1 MSEIVSMS
9 SNFTGPIGALVMSFI
24 AMSIVFLVIV
34 GLMLVMVVTHKL
46 ANASLSVKS
55 SKNSIKE
62 SN

>member
-24 AMSIVFLVIV
+24 AMRIVFLVIV

-46 ANASLSVKS
+46 VNASLSVKS

>member
-1 MSEIVSMS
+1 MSAAASMS
-9 SNFTGPIGALVMSFI
+9 SHFAGPSGALVMSLI

-46 ANASLSVKS
+46 VNASLSVKS

>member
-9 SNFTGPIGALVMSFI
+9 SNFTGPIGALVMSLI

-46 ANASLSVKS
+46 VNASMSAKS
-55 SKNSIKE
+55 SKNSVKE